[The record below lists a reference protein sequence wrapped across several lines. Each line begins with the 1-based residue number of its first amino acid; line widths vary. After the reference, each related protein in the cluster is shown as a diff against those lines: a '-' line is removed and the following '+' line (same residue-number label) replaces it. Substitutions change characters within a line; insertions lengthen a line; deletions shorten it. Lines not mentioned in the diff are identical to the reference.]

1 MDLHV
6 LADLQY
12 DPAESGPVPRE
23 ALQRMPSRIERVRV
37 RPSIGDR
44 KLDAALVVRTDYGHE
59 PIWRAIVTEL
69 TQPWGEDDERE
80 ALVHIV
86 DDPAWSDATVEEIR
100 AAAQTGDRTV
110 FIVDSTAIRHS
121 HFAMLAVDLDTTE
134 ETIPGQ
140 GTFRLEPAA
149 VQEVHMQRFIDNVS
163 FTDYIDQAARD
174 PDNIVWSPY

>member
-1 MDLHV
+1 
-6 LADLQY
+6 
-12 DPAESGPVPRE
+12 
-23 ALQRMPSRIERVRV
+23 MPSRIERVRV
-37 RPSIGDR
+37 RVRPSIGDR
-44 KLDAALVVRTDYGHE
+44 DLDAALVVRTDYGHE

-100 AAAQTGDRTV
+100 AAAQAGDRTV
-110 FIVDSTAIRHS
+110 FLVDSTAIRHS
-121 HFAMLAVDLDTTE
+121 HFAMLAVDLDITE
-134 ETIPGQ
+134 ETIPGR